1 MKEKESQRMKHFPRA
16 YAKAP
21 RASPQDK
28 RQMLSKGVKLTPRSA
43 RKEDKES
50 PRNDPPPRA
59 PD

>member
-1 MKEKESQRMKHFPRA
+1 MKHFPRA